1 MHCPNCA
8 KSLQVNETT
17 CTRCGRV
24 VLLSDPDTPPWEP
37 WRRWVPLLGLIT
49 FAAAAF
55 GIVLAIKPFVANG
68 KSDRIEITLP
78 TLSRRPST
86 TPDGLPATTV
96 AGAPATEA
104 ATLAPG
110 QSAPV
115 GSTTDTTSAV
125 SSSTPDS
132 SATTAA
138 TTDSTPSS
146 TASTGATPTTQSL
159 VPAGPL
165 QITGV
170 TASCTAPASTDS
182 RGNPTTFDATNT
194 IDGRES
200 TAWRCPGDASGA
212 TLSFTFATPVQIT
225 SVGAEPGYNRIDQF
239 NGDDRWLENR
249 RVTSIT
255 WSCVTASGATSGTTS
270 QTFQDVRQVQT
281 TATQGDFDK
290 CATLIATI
298 TGATPQGTRDYTAIS
313 EVSAAGRPAT
323 A

>member
-78 TLSRRPST
+78 TLSRHPTT
-86 TPDGLPATTV
+86 TPDGLPVTTV
-96 AGAPATEA
+96 AGVPGSPA
-104 ATLAPG
+104 ATLVPG
-110 QSAPV
+110 RSAPV

-138 TTDSTPSS
+138 TTDSTSSS
-146 TASTGATPTTQSL
+146 TASAGTTPTTQSL

-194 IDGRES
+194 IDGRDS
-200 TAWRCPGDASGA
+200 TAWRCPGDANGA
-212 TLSFTFATPVQIT
+212 TLSFTFATAVQIT

-281 TATQGDFDK
+281 TATQGNFDK
-290 CATLIATI
+290 CATLVATI
-298 TGATPQGTRDYTAIS
+298 TGATPQGTRDFTAIS

-323 A
+323 P